1 LARAAGSFF
10 AAVYAAV
17 RGIPLGRVMT
27 YGDVAALLGVARGAR
42 AVGWALRA
50 LSPAQQPKVPWHR
63 VVGRGGRISARD
75 GGSMAEQRRRLLREG
90 VRFRGACVA
99 MERHALQDQ
108 PPPTR
113 GRRKRSRA
121 RRLR

>member
-1 LARAAGSFF
+1 MRHGALGFF

-17 RGIPLGRVMT
+17 RGIPEGRVMT
-27 YGDVAALLGVARGAR
+27 YGQVAALLGVPRGAR

-50 LSPAQQPKVPWHR
+50 LGAARQPGVPWHR

-75 GGSMAEQRRRLLREG
+75 GAGMAEQRRRLLREG
-90 VRFRGACVA
+90 IGFRGVRVA
-99 MERHALQDQ
+99 MERHALLDQ

-113 GRRKRSRA
+113 GSRKRSRA
-121 RRLR
+121 RRRR